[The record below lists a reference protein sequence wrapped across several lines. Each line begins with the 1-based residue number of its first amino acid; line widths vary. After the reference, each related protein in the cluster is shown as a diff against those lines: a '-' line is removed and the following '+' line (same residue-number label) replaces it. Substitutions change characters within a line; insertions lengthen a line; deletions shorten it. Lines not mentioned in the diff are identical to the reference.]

1 MIQGLDQA
9 AENAAK
15 YLQLMK
21 ERGLS
26 SEGLEFLAE
35 AQEKVLLKKWVD
47 PIWRRQAIEKRGQPK
62 RQRGGEEGVKTDGKI
77 EQVRKRKVLFQQ
89 CTDPEFFRS

>member
-1 MIQGLDQA
+1 MTIKERGLMIQELDQA

-35 AQEKVLLKKWVD
+35 AQEKVLQKKM
-47 PIWRRQAIEKRGQPK
+47 G
-62 RQRGGEEGVKTDGKI
+62 
-77 EQVRKRKVLFQQ
+77 
-89 CTDPEFFRS
+89 

>member
-1 MIQGLDQA
+1 MTIKERGLMIQGLDQA

-35 AQEKVLLKKWVD
+35 AQEKVLQKKWD
-47 PIWRRQAIEKRGQPK
+47 NLTRWQQAIKKPR
-62 RQRGGEEGVKTDGKI
+62 
-77 EQVRKRKVLFQQ
+77 
-89 CTDPEFFRS
+89 